1 MLNPSPGVAM
11 DLCRRQFLLAC
22 GLLVPTLA
30 AARADHPRAPLTLA
44 QDAPLELDPRGY
56 LVSEKYDGV
65 RAWWDG
71 QQLRFRSGLPM
82 AAPAWFLSQLPA
94 QALDGELWL
103 GRGSFQKV
111 VSTVRREQP
120 VDAEW
125 RQIHYWAF
133 DLPGAA
139 GTFAQ
144 RSTRLVDLVAQA
156 RFAPLQAVAQVQ
168 IPDLP
173 VLMKHMQAVVA
184 LGGEGLMLH
193 RADATHMPGR
203 SLALL
208 KLKPVHDAEATV
220 VGHQAGQGKHLGR
233 LGALLVRTD
242 QGVQFLLGT
251 GMTDALRSNPPPLGS
266 RVTYTYRGLTD
277 AGVPRFASY
286 WRRRE
291 D

>member
-1 MLNPSPGVAM
+1 MLNPFPGVTVAPN
-11 DLCRRQFLLAC
+11 RRQFLLAT
-22 GLLVPTLA
+22 GLLLPALVS
-30 AARADHPRAPLTLA
+30 ARTAHPAVPLTLA
-44 QDAPLELDPRGY
+44 QDAPLDLDPLGY

-82 AAPAWFLSQLPA
+82 AAPAWFLAQLPA
-94 QALDGELWL
+94 QPLDGELWL
-103 GRGSFQKV
+103 GRGTFQKV
-111 VSTVRREQP
+111 VSAVRREQP
-120 VDAEW
+120 LDAEW
-125 RQIHYWAF
+125 RQINYMSF
-133 DLPGAA
+133 DLPGAP

-144 RSTRLVDLVAQA
+144 RSTRLEALVAQA
-156 RFAPLQAVAQVQ
+156 HFAPLQAVAQVQ
-168 IPDLP
+168 LPDGP
-173 VLMKHMQAVVA
+173 ALMQHMQSVVA
-184 LGGEGLMLH
+184 QGGEGLMLH
-193 RADATHMPGR
+193 RADANHVPGR
-203 SLALL
+203 SAALL

-251 GMTDALRSNPPPLGS
+251 GMSDALRNNPPALGT